1 MMVNKVQQQRNWTK
15 IRETFSMP
23 GNSSCLQWVEL
34 SAREVVIPHG
44 SLGRATRSINLTEKA
59 LVYKKET
66 LRERRRIKSRL
77 V

>member
-1 MMVNKVQQQRNWTK
+1 
-15 IRETFSMP
+15 MP

>member
-1 MMVNKVQQQRNWTK
+1 
-15 IRETFSMP
+15 MP

-66 LRERRRIKSRL
+66 LRERRIKSRL